1 MSNDQIEL
9 QKFIRSPSTPE
20 RMSGTGSFGQ
30 PSSTSFSP
38 NVGDT
43 VVGQMAPLYQT
54 VPDAKVAHARYT
66 GRIPSPSPGLY
77 TTPSESDPPNEYDLI
92 NEKQVRGG
100 RTQHVSENVLY
111 GDQATATQFRH
122 AATLEKK
129 DSRFS
134 GSISEP
140 VKEPGTKES
149 ACGCTLSTM
158 FFSFFHVVGIVIG
171 LTALVLVIL
180 LILGVLRISSPSCDC
195 TSNPQDVQ
203 ELQELRTMVTALMD
217 SLEALQ
223 QNTTASQ
230 SSINSTLNQLAQNVE
245 AINSTGIAAQVE
257 HILDTR
263 LSGVGLPESFPANLT
278 AVDTH
283 YNCTTTLE
291 ENCNIPISLGSL
303 TGSSPCAT
311 EDIPMNRE
319 VSVPVLKYAH

>member
-1 MSNDQIEL
+1 MNMSNDQIEL

-54 VPDAKVAHARYT
+54 VPDAKDAHARYT
-66 GRIPSPSPGLY
+66 GRIPPPSPGLY

-195 TSNPQDVQ
+195 TSSECNLSTVVLCYCFKFQCLKCQ
-203 ELQELRTMVTALMD
+203 
-217 SLEALQ
+217 
-223 QNTTASQ
+223 Q
-230 SSINSTLNQLAQNVE
+230 SSVLLFNVLQIEQIGLYRALWLERRWSILSQTPCTLYV
-245 AINSTGIAAQVE
+245 
-257 HILDTR
+257 TR
-263 LSGVGLPESFPANLT
+263 IPSWLSPIPSVSPLFLPPFLSLLPPSSLSLSPPLPHSLSVFLHLPPPIPQ
-278 AVDTH
+278 
-283 YNCTTTLE
+283 TLR
-291 ENCNIPISLGSL
+291 
-303 TGSSPCAT
+303 
-311 EDIPMNRE
+311 MY
-319 VSVPVLKYAH
+319 K